1 LVLTFELVDVRLP
14 LLQVCNKLLLP
25 NLELSDH
32 FQLIT
37 GILTLFELVVGLRII
52 LILFSIFS
60 LLLWSGLP
68 L

>member
-1 LVLTFELVDVRLP
+1 
-14 LLQVCNKLLLP
+14 LQVCDKLLLP